1 MASTCTEEE
10 EIDPRIKLEL
20 ERLNTATDEINSM
33 ELQLDEAR
41 ASFRQSLTESTHS
54 LNAISKKLGSCI
66 EKARPYYEA
75 RQKAKECQQETQKAA
90 VRFERANSM
99 LAAAKEM
106 VDLAEQG
113 LIQEGRKFDANWQE
127 MLNHATMK
135 VGEAEHEKRLSEKEH
150 MNTASEF
157 HRVEQHLKHLQK
169 SLRRTIN
176 KSRPYFEMKN
186 KLNQQLE
193 DKKKRVEELQE
204 RVTRSKEAYSNALH
218 NLEQI
223 SDEIHEQRRYQAA
236 KLGERGTGVGAEST
250 PMHPSETPESPTKYR
265 HSYPFDLIPLAQCQE
280 TPSSPKGFLPELL
293 CRDDTYVRAPKL
305 RMLRRP
311 LSLQESDLSPPDPHS
326 ILRAFESVDKLD
338 EMSDTASCYSCDNLD
353 DDISDRDSALGT
365 PGHSRQSSFNGKEML
380 EASIAAEAIQEQES
394 TPTVSLEHPLQVES
408 ISDEPS
414 ERSQVI
420 QGSQV
425 TQGSQLIP
433 GSQVNPGSQVAPR
446 SPFTKR
452 SPIITLQ
459 DVPAVSVEQSPE
471 ESNRVTAADRSE
483 VTQRSEQCSEV
494 NCQTANGEIDE
505 ENGSL
510 V

>member
-1 MASTCTEEE
+1 MAATEEE
-10 EIDPRIKLEL
+10 GIDPRIKLEL

-41 ASFRQSLTESTHS
+41 ALFRQSLTESTHN

-135 VGEAEHEKRLSEKEH
+135 VAEADQEKRVSEQEH
-150 MNTASEF
+150 MQTASEF
-157 HRVEQHLKHLQK
+157 HRVERELKNMQK

-176 KSRPYFEMKN
+176 KSRPYFEMKS
-186 KLNQQLE
+186 KLNFQLE
-193 DKKKRVEELQE
+193 TLQKRVHELQG
-204 RVTRSKEAYSNALH
+204 RVTNSKEAYSNALH

-236 KLGERGTGVGAEST
+236 KLGERGMGVGAEST
-250 PMHPSETPESPTKYR
+250 PEIPAEVPSNRY
-265 HSYPFDLIPLAQCQE
+265 SYPFYEIPLAQCQE
-280 TPSSPKGFLPELL
+280 SPGSPQGFIPESI
-293 CRDDTYVRAPKL
+293 CKDDMYVRPPKL

-311 LSLQESDLSPPDPHS
+311 LSLQEDDMSPPDPHS
-326 ILRAFESVDKLD
+326 ILKAFGSIDRLD
-338 EMSDTASCYSCDNLD
+338 EMSDTASYRSGLSCENLD
-353 DDISDRDSALGT
+353 DCDSDCDSAFST
-365 PGHSRQSSFNGKEML
+365 PGHSRQSSYNTKET
-380 EASIAAEAIQEQES
+380 ADAAEVIIKLQEE
-394 TPTVSLEHPLQVES
+394 E
-408 ISDEPS
+408 
-414 ERSQVI
+414 
-420 QGSQV
+420 
-425 TQGSQLIP
+425 
-433 GSQVNPGSQVAPR
+433 
-446 SPFTKR
+446 
-452 SPIITLQ
+452 
-459 DVPAVSVEQSPE
+459 EQ
-471 ESNRVTAADRSE
+471 RSE
-483 VTQRSEQCSEV
+483 VS
-494 NCQTANGEIDE
+494 CQTIAGDIDE
-505 ENGSL
+505 KAGSL